1 MKLSFP
7 LKTFRQRETK
17 SFTLNS
23 IESTILSFS
32 FDSFS
37 HSETIILMI
46 AATGTAKTSLR
57 RRSTLPNR
65 D

>member
-17 SFTLNS
+17 SFTLDS

-46 AATGTAKTSLR
+46 ATGTAKTSLR

>member
-7 LKTFRQRETK
+7 KTFRQRETK
-17 SFTLNS
+17 SFTLDS

-46 AATGTAKTSLR
+46 AATGTAKNIPKTPKYAPQS
-57 RRSTLPNR
+57 
-65 D
+65 